1 MQISPPEKL
10 IQPTSIIN
18 TYHDH
23 RMAMSIAPLVLKVNS
38 LTIQDPD
45 VVNKSYAAFWDDLQE
60 AGIDVE

>member
-1 MQISPPEKL
+1 
-10 IQPTSIIN
+10 
-18 TYHDH
+18 
-23 RMAMSIAPLVLKVNS
+23 MAMSIAPLVLKVNS